1 MPPHF
6 IMDLMV
12 KFIAN
17 IAMQS
22 NLDINKNQV
31 TTLPPSRMSKQF
43 KERKETEVLVQDA
56 LERYVFDFFFF
67 LVKCYD
73 NLSLLCQVFEAERMV
88 TRVGN
93 FHRNCFSC
101 IECNKKLDS
110 TTCCEGKI
118 DDNRKDNFFICFV
131 QIYWLLFYI
140 LKKKVPMLKCIVN
153 RAIRLNLVPKPEQSQ
168 RKDSKSM

>member
-6 IMDLMV
+6 LMDLTE

-31 TTLPPSRMSKQF
+31 TTRPLSRMSKQF

-56 LERYVFDFFFF
+56 LERYNLVYIF

-73 NLSLLCQVFEAERMV
+73 NLSLLC
-88 TRVGN
+88 
-93 FHRNCFSC
+93 
-101 IECNKKLDS
+101 
-110 TTCCEGKI
+110 
-118 DDNRKDNFFICFV
+118 
-131 QIYWLLFYI
+131 
-140 LKKKVPMLKCIVN
+140 
-153 RAIRLNLVPKPEQSQ
+153 
-168 RKDSKSM
+168 

>member
-6 IMDLMV
+6 IMDLTV

-56 LERYVFDFFFF
+56 LERY
-67 LVKCYD
+67 
-73 NLSLLCQVFEAERMV
+73 
-88 TRVGN
+88 
-93 FHRNCFSC
+93 
-101 IECNKKLDS
+101 
-110 TTCCEGKI
+110 
-118 DDNRKDNFFICFV
+118 
-131 QIYWLLFYI
+131 
-140 LKKKVPMLKCIVN
+140 
-153 RAIRLNLVPKPEQSQ
+153 NLVYIFP
-168 RKDSKSM
+168 